1 MLVSYTGDG
10 SALPKVDKVVKK
22 IYLRKRIAT
31 IDFLV
36 DWKLLYGSL
45 SVQILNSYY
54 SIITKNYRLIFYMS
68 QDGSFIIFL
77 QFFV

>member
-1 MLVSYTGDG
+1 MSLQNATI
-10 SALPKVDKVVKK
+10 LTKK
-22 IYLRKRIAT
+22 IQLLLEILSCEN